1 MGLDLSEEF
10 GSNKTAEKEGVWVSL
25 GEEAEVKVARLGN
38 PDAARAYRK
47 IPYVIQKQIEDGTMG
62 TLQGEQFLADFVSRH
77 ILKDWKGLDD
87 AGKSLGPCTMD
98 SAKKFC
104 LKYRRFRERIW
115 EISQDD
121 KLFNIA
127 EEKEEVKNS

>member
-47 IPYVIQKQIEDGTMG
+47 IPRSIRRQIEEGTMSN
-62 TLQGEQFLADFVSRH
+62 TQAEQFLAEFIARH
-77 ILKDWKGLDD
+77 ILKDWKGLMD
-87 AGKSLGPCTMD
+87 AGKALSVCTAE
-98 SAKKFC
+98 SAKTF
-104 LKYRRFRERIW
+104 LMKYRRFRERIW
-115 EISQDD
+115 EIANDED
-121 KLFNIA
+121 LFNVSDA
-127 EEKEEVKNS
+127 KEEAKNS